1 MRWRISLS
9 GIVAVLTLG
18 FLIVPFIIVMGASFD
33 SAQSYTVHFPP
44 RNLTLHW
51 YAAVPSKYW
60 RGLEVSVVLAAIV
73 APIAAALGLMAAF
86 GLVRGRIVGEEAAR
100 AFFRLPVQ
108 IPLVVTGAVFLQFYY
123 YVVALTGANPTD
135 GLLGLV
141 LAHLFIAI
149 PYCVASISAVMARLD
164 VAFEEAAESL
174 GATPW
179 ATFWQVTFPAL
190 RPGVVAGLL
199 YAFIMSFGDVP
210 ISIFL
215 VNSDTMTFP
224 VLLFQDMQADFH
236 PGMLAISTIVV
247 AVSLLLILAFQKIAG
262 LELVLPSSGKG

>member
-1 MRWRISLS
+1 MKRWISVP
-9 GIVAVLTLG
+9 GIVAVLTIG
-18 FLIVPFIIVMGASFD
+18 FLIAPFIVVMGASFD

-44 RNLTLHW
+44 RDFTLQW
-51 YAAVPSKYW
+51 YGAVPPKYW

-73 APIAAALGLMAAF
+73 APLATALGLMAAF
-86 GLVRGRIVGEEAAR
+86 GLVRGQIIGEEAVR

-108 IPLVVTGAVFLQFYY
+108 IPLVVTGAVFLEFYY
-123 YVVALTGANPTD
+123 YVVAFTGVNPMD
-135 GLLGLV
+135 GLTGLV
-141 LAHLFIAI
+141 LAHLFIAT
-149 PYCVASISAVMARLD
+149 PYCVGSISAVMARLD
-164 VAFEEAAESL
+164 VSLEEAAESL

-190 RPGVVAGLL
+190 RPGIVAGML

-215 VNSDTMTFP
+215 VNGDTMTFP
-224 VLLFQDMQADFH
+224 VLLFQDLQADFH

-247 AVSLLLILAFQKIAG
+247 VVSLVFILALQKIAG
-262 LELVLPSSGKG
+262 LDLVLPGKRGS